1 MGGHG
6 PGGGGGAHWEA
17 LGNRGYQGTRP
28 SLPAAAEVPPPP
40 TPLSWWGC
48 LVAPPLLP
56 HCILLGG
63 GGGLVN
69 QPPRGDLCL
78 GCVSSK
84 PAFSGGVRF
93 GGNPLYTPPPQEH
106 LPWGSPTTLL
116 EVSALGGESLQTL
129 LGVLSPRRGLP
140 SQQWDLPRV
149 VGRGHIPPPPPQAMG
164 LGVVPAPG
172 GSKLRTPE
180 SGGGACRSSPGLP
193 EQGWRR
199 GGGRWRDIG
208 GSQPPLTGGPALPGC
223 SSWGVLFVLRPQ
235 GIGGL
240 GVTGPPP
247 YFG

>member
-1 MGGHG
+1 MRGAPWRVGDGGGGCCQCSQLPMPTPRCRCPPPRCGGHYG
-6 PGGGGGAHWEA
+6 RPLPGCVGCTAAAAARPRAGRRRRGWEDMGRGGGGAHWEA

-28 SLPAAAEVPPPP
+28 SLPAAAEVPPPLP
-40 TPLSWWGC
+40 RC
-48 LVAPPLLP
+48 LGGGVLLP
-56 HCILLGG
+56 PPPSAPLYLAGG

-149 VGRGHIPPPPPQAMG
+149 VGRGHIPPPPPPGNGAG
-164 LGVVPAPG
+164 GRASPG
-172 GSKLRTPE
+172 GVQAEDT
-180 SGGGACRSSPGLP
+180 
-193 EQGWRR
+193 
-199 GGGRWRDIG
+199 
-208 GSQPPLTGGPALPGC
+208 
-223 SSWGVLFVLRPQ
+223 
-235 GIGGL
+235 
-240 GVTGPPP
+240 
-247 YFG
+247 